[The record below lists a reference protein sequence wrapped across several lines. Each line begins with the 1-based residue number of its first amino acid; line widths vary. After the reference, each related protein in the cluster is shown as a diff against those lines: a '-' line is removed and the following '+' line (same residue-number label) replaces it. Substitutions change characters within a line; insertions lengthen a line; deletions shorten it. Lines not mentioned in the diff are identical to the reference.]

1 MWTAREQCTTP
12 PTNGKGA
19 PGNFTARLPVLV
31 ALRVLRAACKPEI
44 IGLSFKNCILS
55 LCQRE
60 SPMCNPESLTA
71 RSCTPLRALLM
82 LLAVLLAGVIGAVPS
97 HAQEHPLVGSWV
109 INEELSDD
117 PDEAVEAAIIEAGGR
132 VQRKWFGREEKGRYR
147 GGPAEQEL
155 YDRITYDPILRIDY
169 TEPEFWFGYADGYQ
183 RVFHSD
189 GRTRSVGANDHY
201 NSGGEDFS
209 FAAWEGETLIVE
221 ARPRDGGFTLETYT
235 LEENNSR
242 LRVAL
247 EIRPENFG
255 ATIRLV
261 RVYDRQQQ

>member
-1 MWTAREQCTTP
+1 MWTAKEQCTNP
-12 PTNGKGA
+12 PKNGKGA
-19 PGNFTARLPVLV
+19 RDNFTAGLPVLV
-31 ALRVLRAACKPEI
+31 AQSGLRAASKPEI
-44 IGLSFKNCILS
+44 IGPTARNSLSS
-55 LCQRE
+55 QYHRE
-60 SPMCNPESLTA
+60 SNMYNPESLSA
-71 RSCTPLRALLM
+71 RLRAPVRALLM
-82 LLAVLLAGVIGAVPS
+82 LLVLAGVVGTGAL
-97 HAQEHPLVGSWV
+97 HAQEHPLVGNWV

-132 VQRKWFGREEKGRYR
+132 VQRKWFGREEKERYR

-183 RVFHSD
+183 RIFHSD
-189 GRTRSVGANDHY
+189 GRTRSIGANDHY
-201 NSGGEDFS
+201 SSGGEDFS

-221 ARPRDGGFTLETYT
+221 ARPRDGGFTIETYT
-235 LEENNSR
+235 LEENNTR
-242 LRVAL
+242 LRVEL

-261 RVYDRQQQ
+261 RVYERQQP

>member
-1 MWTAREQCTTP
+1 M
-12 PTNGKGA
+12 KGA
-19 PGNFTARLPVLV
+19 PGSFTAGLPVLV
-31 ALRVLRAACKPEI
+31 AQSGLRAACKPEI
-44 IGLSFKNCILS
+44 IGLTATNSPPFQCH
-55 LCQRE
+55 RE
-60 SPMCNPESLTA
+60 SNMCKPESLSA
-71 RSCTPLRALLM
+71 RLRAPVSALLM
-82 LLAVLLAGVIGAVPS
+82 LLVLAGVCGTGAV

-132 VQRKWFGREEKGRYR
+132 VQRKWFGREEKERYR

-235 LEENNSR
+235 LEENNTR

-261 RVYDRQQQ
+261 RVYDRQQP

>member
-1 MWTAREQCTTP
+1 MFVVGDKVYAISNPKKVEKFIGDEVTITG
-12 PTNGKGA
+12 TNAADAGLY
-19 PGNFTARLPVLV
+19 T
-31 ALRVLRAACKPEI
+31 LRATNERLRAALKEYLDADDHLAKVMPE
-44 IGLSFKNCILS
+44 
-55 LCQRE
+55 RVAE
-60 SPMCNPESLTA
+60 
-71 RSCTPLRALLM
+71 
-82 LLAVLLAGVIGAVPS
+82 GVI
-97 HAQEHPLVGSWV
+97 
-109 INEELSDD
+109 
-117 PDEAVEAAIIEAGGR
+117 EAAIIEAGGR
-132 VQRKWFGREEKGRYR
+132 VQRKWFGREEKERYR

-235 LEENNSR
+235 LEENNTR

-261 RVYDRQQQ
+261 RVYDRQQP

>member
-1 MWTAREQCTTP
+1 MWTAKEQCTNP
-12 PTNGKGA
+12 PTIGKGA
-19 PGNFTARLPVLV
+19 RDDFTAGLQVLV
-31 ALRVLRAACKPEI
+31 ASGVLHAAPKPEI
-44 IGLSFKNCILS
+44 IELTIKNS
-55 LCQRE
+55 LPSQCHRE
-60 SPMCNPESLTA
+60 SNMCNPESFSA
-71 RSCTPLRALLM
+71 RLRTPVRALLM
-82 LLAVLLAGVIGAVPS
+82 SLVLAGVVGTGPL

-132 VQRKWFGREEKGRYR
+132 VQRKWFGREEKERYR

-155 YDRITYDPILRIDY
+155 YDRVTYDLILRIDY

-201 NSGGEDFS
+201 SSGGEDFS

-221 ARPRDGGFTLETYT
+221 ARPRDGGFTMETYT
-235 LEENNSR
+235 LEENNNR

-247 EIRPENFG
+247 EIRPANFG
-255 ATIRLV
+255 ATIRLE
-261 RVYDRQQQ
+261 RVYDRQQP

>member
-1 MWTAREQCTTP
+1 
-12 PTNGKGA
+12 
-19 PGNFTARLPVLV
+19 
-31 ALRVLRAACKPEI
+31 
-44 IGLSFKNCILS
+44 
-55 LCQRE
+55 
-60 SPMCNPESLTA
+60 MCYPESLSA
-71 RSCTPLRALLM
+71 RRCTPVRALLM
-82 LLAVLLAGVIGAVPS
+82 LLMLAGAAASAPL
-97 HAQEHPLVGSWV
+97 HAQEHPLVGSWL

-117 PDEAVEAAIIEAGGR
+117 PDEAVETAIKAAGGKVER
-132 VQRKWFGREEKGRYR
+132 RWFGKAEKERYR

-221 ARPRDGGFTLETYT
+221 ARPRDGGFTMEAYT
-235 LEENNSR
+235 LEENNTR
-242 LRVAL
+242 LRVEL

-255 ATIRLV
+255 ATIKLV
-261 RVYDRQQQ
+261 RLYDRQQP